1 MLTLRNVRRHYCYG
15 EQTVLAVDDVSLSLV
30 PGEVL
35 ALLGPSGC
43 GKSTLLRLI
52 AGLETP
58 SGGEIAWGEERW
70 HTLPPE
76 KRQVGMV
83 FQDYALFPHLSVLD
97 NVRFG
102 LVERREPK
110 GEALQRATDWMRR
123 LHIDHLADRLPTALS
138 GGQQQRVALAR
149 ALAIEPRILLL
160 DEPLSNLDEALR
172 AVLLDELQTVL
183 GQTHVTTLL
192 VTHDQREAFS
202 LGQRVALMRE
212 GRILQLDTPAA
223 LYGRPCNAWA
233 AGFLGH
239 ANVQDDRWWPETAFR
254 FDGPGRAVV
263 QEASL
268 RGSVWRLVVQGE
280 QGAVWTLTLSQ
291 REWAGLNLGAAPA
304 VGQSLP
310 FRVDPQAAVSFQ
322 K

>member
-1 MLTLRNVRRHYCYG
+1 MLTLRNLSRHYRHG
-15 EQTVLAVDDVSLSLV
+15 EQTVPAVDDVSLSLV

-52 AGLETP
+52 AGLESPT
-58 SGGEIAWGEERW
+58 GGEILWGDERW

-83 FQDYALFPHLSVLD
+83 FQDYALFPHLTVLD

-102 LVERREPK
+102 LVERRVPK
-110 GEALQRATDWMRR
+110 EEALRRATDWMSR
-123 LHIDHLADRLPTALS
+123 LHIEHLADRLPSALS

-172 AVLLDELQTVL
+172 AVLLDELQAVL

-202 LGQRVALMRE
+202 LGQRVALMRD
-212 GRILQLDTPAA
+212 GSILQLDTPAG
-223 LYGRPCNAWA
+223 LYGHPCNAWA
-233 AGFLGH
+233 ARFLGH
-239 ANVQDDRWWPETAFR
+239 ANVQEGCWWPETAFR
-254 FDGPGRAVV
+254 FDGPGRATVLA
-263 QEASL
+263 ASL
-268 RGSVWRLVVQGE
+268 RGSVWRLDLRDE

-291 REWAGLNLGAAPA
+291 REWAALDAGAAPVA
-304 VGQSLP
+304 GQTLP
-310 FRVDPQAAVSFQ
+310 FRVAPQAAVSFAT
-322 K
+322 